1 MSSNPSKRT
10 STESGKVNDDSDDD
24 VNDDFCVVDVFS
36 KLPSSSARTM
46 TFSPKKKGRTK
57 RTTRRRMEK
66 NDENA
71 ADDGKFFARLLNGR
85 FFDVEK
91 ASSSASFVLIVKRG

>member
-1 MSSNPSKRT
+1 
-10 STESGKVNDDSDDD
+10 V
-24 VNDDFCVVDVFS
+24 
-36 KLPSSSARTM
+36 

-57 RTTRRRMEK
+57 TTTRRRMEK

-71 ADDGKFFARLLNGR
+71 ADDGTAFARFLNGR

-91 ASSSASFVLIVKRG
+91 ASSSASFVLIVKRE

>member
-10 STESGKVNDDSDDD
+10 STESGKVKDPIDDD
-24 VNDDFCVVDVFS
+24 ANDDFCVVDVFS
-36 KLPSSSARTM
+36 KLPSSSARTV

-57 RTTRRRMEK
+57 TTTRRRKEK

-71 ADDGKFFARLLNGR
+71 AKDGNAFSRLLNRR

-91 ASSSASFVLIVKRG
+91 ASSSASFVLIVKRE

>member
-1 MSSNPSKRT
+1 MDTFGRD
-10 STESGKVNDDSDDD
+10 VDDALPIAVDDALSIA
-24 VNDDFCVVDVFS
+24 VDVLS
-36 KLPSSSARTM
+36 KLPSSSARTV

-57 RTTRRRMEK
+57 TTTRSRKEK

-71 ADDGKFFARLLNGR
+71 ADDGTAFARFLNGR

-91 ASSSASFVLIVKRG
+91 VSSSASFVLIVKRE

>member
-10 STESGKVNDDSDDD
+10 STESGKVNDDDSDDD
-24 VNDDFCVVDVFS
+24 VNDRVVDVFS

-71 ADDGKFFARLLNGR
+71 ADDGKAFARLLNGR

-91 ASSSASFVLIVKRG
+91 ASSSASFVLIVKRE

>member
-1 MSSNPSKRT
+1 M

-24 VNDDFCVVDVFS
+24 VNDDFCAVDVLS
-36 KLPSSSARTM
+36 KLPSSSARTV

-57 RTTRRRMEK
+57 TTTRRRKEK

-71 ADDGKFFARLLNGR
+71 ADDGTAFARFLNGR

-91 ASSSASFVLIVKRG
+91 ASSSASFVLIVKRE